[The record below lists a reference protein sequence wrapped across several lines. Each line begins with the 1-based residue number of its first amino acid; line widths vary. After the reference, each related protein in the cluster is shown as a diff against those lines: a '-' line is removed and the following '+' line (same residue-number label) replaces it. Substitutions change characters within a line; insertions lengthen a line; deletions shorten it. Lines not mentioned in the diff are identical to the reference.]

1 MMSGL
6 CKSPLLVV
14 IPAYNEEASIRN
26 TVEGLKKT
34 CPEYDYIVIND
45 GSTDAT
51 LDICRENGY
60 STLNLPMNLGLYGA
74 FQAGVRYAYQ
84 EGYSWVLQF
93 DGDGQHPAE
102 SVPEMMERASVG
114 DCDIV
119 IGSRYVDNKIGWTPR
134 QIGGRL
140 ISLCILIVTGRTIH
154 DPTSGMRLF
163 GRKIIKKIASQM
175 NVNPEPDTLAA
186 LMKDGFRVA
195 EVPVVMKERQAG
207 KSYIGGLTSITYM
220 LRTCLSI
227 LLIHWFR

>member
-1 MMSGL
+1 M
-6 CKSPLLVV
+6 V
-14 IPAYNEEASIRN
+14 IPAYNEEASMRN

-34 CPEYDYIVIND
+34 CREYDYIVVND
-45 GSTDAT
+45 GSTDST
-51 LDICRENGY
+51 LEVCLENGY
-60 STLNLPMNLGLYGA
+60 PTLNLPMNLGLYGA

-119 IGSRYVDNKIGWTPR
+119 IGSRYVDDKIGWTPR

-140 ISLCILIVTGRTIH
+140 ISLCIFIVTGRKIH

>member
-1 MMSGL
+1 M
-6 CKSPLLVV
+6 V

-26 TVEGLKKT
+26 TVEGLKEI

-45 GSTDAT
+45 GSTDST
-51 LDICRENGY
+51 LEVCLENGY
-60 STLNLPMNLGLYGA
+60 PTLNLPMNLGLYGA

-102 SVPEMMERASVG
+102 SIPEMMERASVG

-119 IGSRYVDNKIGWTPR
+119 IGSRYVDDKIGWAPR

-140 ISLCILIVTGRTIH
+140 ISLCIFIVTGRKIH

-220 LRTCLSI
+220 LRTCMSI

>member
-1 MMSGL
+1 M
-6 CKSPLLVV
+6 V

-26 TVEGLKKT
+26 TVEELKKI
-34 CPEYDYIVIND
+34 CPEYDYIVVND

-102 SVPEMMERASVG
+102 SIPGMMERASVG

-119 IGSRYVDNKIGWTPR
+119 IGSRYVDDKIGWTPR

-140 ISLCILIVTGRTIH
+140 ISLCIFIVTGRKIH